1 MMDTTFK
8 LDIKTLIMI
17 VTFATGLAGVY
28 YSFQGRLEATEYKVE
43 SVKTENV
50 LIQKRLDNMDKR
62 INRLKKQKGQGRNR

>member
-1 MMDTTFK
+1 MDTTFK
-8 LDIKTLIMI
+8 LDLKTLIMI

-28 YSFQGRLEATEYKVE
+28 YSFQSRLDATEYKVE

-62 INRLKKQKGQGRNR
+62 INRLKKNKTKSPAGR